1 MHSSFFKQV
10 SPFKNGIVSTNYPSK
25 KQKNKKVRQWK
36 CIVSTMSKIVAFRQ
50 HPVVCAC
57 ACVSIVTHQPRPDQT
72 DMIHSLFSKW
82 DCSIIRLPKR
92 LFLSTHIAIS
102 VTTNFS
108 SHCLYSLR
116 DLIFTLCYV
125 YIVESSWISRP
136 SMCMRER
143 GEERLDAHRT
153 VKCFAK
159 GHNVKMYEWRDGI
172 SNMFLASKRIR
183 KTTLHVYFL

>member
-25 KQKNKKVRQWK
+25 KNKTVKMHCFNHIKN
-36 CIVSTMSKIVAFRQ
+36 SLAFRQ
-50 HPVVCAC
+50 YPVVCAC
-57 ACVSIVTHQPRPDQT
+57 ACVSIVAHQPRPDQT

-92 LFLSTHIAIS
+92 LFLSTHIVIS

-116 DLIFTLCYV
+116 DLIFILRYV
-125 YIVESSWISRP
+125 YIVESSWISWP

-143 GEERLDAHRT
+143 GEERLDAHR
-153 VKCFAK
+153 KKKSIF
-159 GHNVKMYEWRDGI
+159 I
-172 SNMFLASKRIR
+172 
-183 KTTLHVYFL
+183 

>member
-10 SPFKNGIVSTNYPSK
+10 SPFKNGIVSTNYPTK
-25 KQKNKKVRQWK
+25 KQDSENALHCFNHVKN
-36 CIVSTMSKIVAFRQ
+36 SLAFRQ